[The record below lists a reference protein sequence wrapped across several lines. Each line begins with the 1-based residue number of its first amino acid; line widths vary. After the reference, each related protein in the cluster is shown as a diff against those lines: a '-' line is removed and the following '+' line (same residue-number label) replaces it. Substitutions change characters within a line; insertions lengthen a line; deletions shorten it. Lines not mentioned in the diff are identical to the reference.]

1 MRYEFIDLDLLERYF
16 AGAVTAAELSR
27 AVKVEYLNPAAR
39 EHNPL
44 ARLDDLEP
52 EAQPKLLASLVPETF
67 SPARVGNDV
76 VAAAKVAADSNWLR
90 AGVVGAGLV
99 LGSST
104 LDRRLDRFAK
114 DHADSRWVRD
124 GVRIGNALPW
134 VGLAGSALLA
144 FDGSDPRRSRVGFA
158 ATEAGFA
165 AALASTGLK
174 YVVGRSRPSAEL
186 GNRDFSA
193 FSSAASS
200 SSFPSRHTSVGW
212 AVATPFALEYNAP
225 WLYGIAFA
233 TNLARV
239 GSREHWLSDTV
250 AGSLLG
256 YGLGRIFWESSRSR
270 DKSIPRVMLYPNE
283 IRLAWALD

>member
-1 MRYEFIDLDLLERYF
+1 
-16 AGAVTAAELSR
+16 LS
-27 AVKVEYLNPAAR
+27 P
-39 EHNPL
+39 
-44 ARLDDLEP
+44 
-52 EAQPKLLASLVPETF
+52 S
-67 SPARVGNDV
+67 RVGNDV
-76 VAAAKVAADSNWLR
+76 MAAARVAADTNWLR

-99 LGSST
+99 LGSSA
-104 LDRRLDRFAK
+104 LDRRADQFAK
-114 DHADSRWVRD
+114 DHAASRWVRN

-174 YVVGRSRPSAEL
+174 YAVGRARPSAEL
-186 GNRDFSA
+186 GNREFSA
-193 FSSAASS
+193 FGNDAGNSA
-200 SSFPSRHTSVGW
+200 FPSRHTSVAW

-225 WLYGIAFA
+225 WLYGVAFA

-256 YGLGRIFWESSRSR
+256 YGLGRIFWEASRSN
-270 DKSIPRVMLYPNE
+270 DKSIPRIMLYPNE
-283 IRLAWALD
+283 IRFAWALD